1 MPLQRILCLPFSLKT
16 VQAEI
21 GNYFCAEAM
30 YLCTARYLWNKTF
43 HHSQFFAADECNVL
57 MNITWSWRNS
67 FWFQHL
73 VSYGEFYQVCLERL
87 FGHYLN
93 AICCRCRKLQIL
105 FHDCLTNGAKPRNVF
120 QEKSLLAPVSALWF
134 SSCRTLYT
142 HLPLLTFPQRWVSF
156 RTVAF
161 MTLMFPMTT
170 EIFGYDVFMDAE
182 TAAEFC

>member
-1 MPLQRILCLPFSLKT
+1 MELEKFFLVPAFSQLWRIVSSLLGKA
-16 VQAEI
+16 V
-21 GNYFCAEAM
+21 
-30 YLCTARYLWNKTF
+30 
-43 HHSQFFAADECNVL
+43 V
-57 MNITWSWRNS
+57 
-67 FWFQHL
+67 
-73 VSYGEFYQVCLERL
+73 
-87 FGHYLN
+87 HYLN